1 MTAKSYIVNLLN
13 KFEVALTWDGRSLLI
28 PSLLPTEA
36 MMRSGVPGMDLRVKI
51 AVRTRGWGFRSR
63 RQAHAD
69 QQADAA
75 AAAAAASAN
84 RSRSVPARA
93 LLKDKLRSVRT
104 TRRDQDVVGEGGGDH
119 RGRKKSGNIVEI
131 SRPTIPIEAAKED
144 PPSAAAASSASS
156 GYEMGKRSESEHVI
170 HRLLLMSY
178 FPSGFWEAIQWKNV

>member
-69 QQADAA
+69 QQ
-75 AAAAAASAN
+75 
-84 RSRSVPARA
+84 
-93 LLKDKLRSVRT
+93 VR
-104 TRRDQDVVGEGGGDH
+104 H
-119 RGRKKSGNIVEI
+119 
-131 SRPTIPIEAAKED
+131 EAALGMVPD
-144 PPSAAAASSASS
+144 V
-156 GYEMGKRSESEHVI
+156 YQ
-170 HRLLLMSY
+170 
-178 FPSGFWEAIQWKNV
+178 F